1 MPKLYIAFHDN
12 GVVRDIGAQGGD
24 GYLSLPGKNPS
35 TLALRYA
42 LQDGKVIDGYP
53 NKTDEDVL
61 TTLKSEQETRAAAQA
76 ANAVKVHTRLDFMNR
91 FSMEELAGIY
101 TAAKSEVLVEVF
113 LDKLKLAEH
122 VDLADPNT
130 VAGVNALA
138 ASGLLTEAR
147 AGEIL
152 Q

>member
-91 FSMEELAGIY
+91 FTMEELAGIY

-138 ASGLLTEAR
+138 ASGLLIEAR

>member
-61 TTLKSEQETRAAAQA
+61 TTLKSEQESRAAAQA
-76 ANAVKVHTRLDFMNR
+76 ANVVKVHTRLDFMNR

-130 VAGVNALA
+130 VAGVKALA
-138 ASGLLTEAR
+138 VSGLLTEAR

>member
-12 GVVRDIGAQGGD
+12 GVVRDIGAQDGD
-24 GYLSLPGKNPS
+24 GYLPLPGKNPS

-53 NKTDEDVL
+53 NQTDEDVL
-61 TTLKSEQETRAAAQA
+61 TTLKAEQDSLVIASQ

-91 FSMEELAGIY
+91 FTMEELAGIY

-130 VAGVNALA
+130 VAGVKALVV
-138 ASGLLTEAR
+138 SGLLTEAR